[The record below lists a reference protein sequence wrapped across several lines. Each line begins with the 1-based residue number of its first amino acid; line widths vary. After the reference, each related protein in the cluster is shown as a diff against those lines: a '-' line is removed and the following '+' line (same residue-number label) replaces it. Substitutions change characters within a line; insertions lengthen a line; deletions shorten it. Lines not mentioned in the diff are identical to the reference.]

1 MKINHNGIRK
11 SMAANFNAAVRR
23 LQYLEVKDQNV
34 AQYLESLRSDILTT
48 LCIYEP
54 GDELYHDL
62 SDEVKLIDIDQLY
75 EYDPT
80 N

>member
-34 AQYLESLRSDILTT
+34 AQYLESLRSDILTS

-54 GDELYHDL
+54 GDELYQDL
-62 SDEVKLIDIDQLY
+62 SDEVKLIDIDPLY

>member
-1 MKINHNGIRK
+1 
-11 SMAANFNAAVRR
+11 MAANFNAAVRR
-23 LQYLEVKDQNV
+23 LQYLEIKDQNV

-54 GDELYHDL
+54 EDELYQDL
-62 SDEVKLIDIDQLY
+62 SDEVKLIDIDPLY

-80 N
+80 S